1 MKNNKTV
8 ERTFTLVV
16 REGID
21 ENVFH
26 DPFKGEMRISP
37 EEKIVSTVGLRYDND
52 EKRQAYGL
60 AVKFA
65 TRELNDEQIALAV
78 RALLPDIRQ
87 AAEDIEKGLN
97 RYNLHELSLREVSE
111 NDY

>member
-1 MKNNKTV
+1 MQNNKAV
-8 ERTFTLVV
+8 ERTYTLVV

-21 ENVFH
+21 ENVFY

-52 EKRQAYGL
+52 ARGQVYGL

-65 TRELNDEQIALAV
+65 TQKLNDEQIVLAV

-87 AAEDIEKGLN
+87 AAEDIEDGLD
-97 RYNLHELSLREVSE
+97 RHNLHILSLREVSE
-111 NDY
+111 GDN

>member
-1 MKNNKTV
+1 MIKSREFK
-8 ERTFTLVV
+8 LIV
-16 REGID
+16 REGVD

-52 EKRQAYGL
+52 GKRQAYGL

-65 TRELNDEQIALAV
+65 TQKLNDEQIVLAV
-78 RALLPDIRQ
+78 RAILPDIRQ
-87 AAEDIEKGLN
+87 AAEDIENGLD
-97 RYNLHELSLREVSE
+97 RHNLHELALREVDE
-111 NDY
+111 DDN

>member
-1 MKNNKTV
+1 MIKSR
-8 ERTFTLVV
+8 EFRLIV

-37 EEKIVSTVGLRYDND
+37 EEKIVSTVGLRYDD
-52 EKRQAYGL
+52 DAKRQAYGL

-65 TRELNDEQIALAV
+65 TKELNDEQIVLAV

-87 AAEDIEKGLN
+87 AAEDIEDGLY
-97 RYNLHELSLREVSE
+97 RHNLHELSLREVSE
-111 NDY
+111 DDY